1 MASGQSKKN
10 YLMCIILFDCVKQRS
25 NPFTQFQFIFPVSK
39 LCVTYQQKLNIYNKY
54 ILGMGASS
62 VPIPIYTQEDSSQ
75 SIVTPF
81 PALDPIKSPLHS
93 LEAFTNHHMSF
104 Y

>member
-1 MASGQSKKN
+1 
-10 YLMCIILFDCVKQRS
+10 
-25 NPFTQFQFIFPVSK
+25 
-39 LCVTYQQKLNIYNKY
+39 
-54 ILGMGASS
+54 MGASS